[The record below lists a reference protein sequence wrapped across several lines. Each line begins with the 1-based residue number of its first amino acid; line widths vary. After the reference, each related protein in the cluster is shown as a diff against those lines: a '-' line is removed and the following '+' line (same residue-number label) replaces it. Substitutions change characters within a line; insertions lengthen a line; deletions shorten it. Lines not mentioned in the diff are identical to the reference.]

1 MNETQEA
8 LARYINLI
16 SENETEFDMCSKK
29 IQDIYRKKAGW
40 ILDFLN
46 KQKIIEYE
54 ESIK

>member
-29 IQDIYRKKAGW
+29 IQDIYREKAEW

-46 KQKIIEYE
+46 KQKIIEYAE
-54 ESIK
+54 PIK